1 MIMNSYN
8 DIKKYYEERKAK
20 AVKYYQDA
28 KQCYVE
34 YLEKAIN
41 KFLKGYGDKVVI
53 EFCPVSDNDID
64 ENKITCIAVRSGYDK
79 EPVFIGGTELA
90 MDTSRKDKYYVCRAK
105 ELLSLLVDRLN
116 KEDYNDKKSL
126 IYNINMIIDKLNEQR
141 EIALNS
147 IKVFD
152 KNIKDELSKAV
163 YIGLENV
170 LVIIS
175 AFNNSTGVL
184 KPAFTFKSIDNSMRY
199 VYVRQDIKLL
209 RGIKLGVV
217 SELRREEL
225 MQVVSFLN
233 DKYKLSIVDEFSDNA
248 KDFKRGSNNNIILA
262 DYTDAEGN
270 RNYRA
275 RINNLKIA
283 GSEFA
288 EVQIFSDLQNTSK
301 GSGLTMRQLK
311 NFIKKQAAGF
321 SNEN

>member
-1 MIMNSYN
+1 MSNYN
-8 DIKKYYEERKAK
+8 DIKKYYEARKAERI
-20 AVKYYQDA
+20 KYYQNA
-28 KQCYVE
+28 KQCYIT
-34 YLEKAIN
+34 YLEKRIN
-41 KFLKGYGDKVVI
+41 KFLKGYGDRVVI
-53 EFCPVSDNDID
+53 EFCPVSDNEID
-64 ENKITCIAVRSGYDK
+64 ENKITCVAIRSGYDK
-79 EPVFIGGTELA
+79 EPVFICGTELSI
-90 MDTSRKDKYYVCRAK
+90 DTSRKDKYYVCRAK

-116 KEDYNDKKSL
+116 KEDYSDKKSL

-152 KNIKDELSKAV
+152 KSLAQELSKAV

-184 KPAFTFKSIDNSMRY
+184 KPAFVFKNADGEQRY
-199 VYVRQDIKLL
+199 VYVRSDIKLL
-209 RGIKLGVV
+209 KGIKLGVV

-233 DKYKLSIVDEFSDNA
+233 TKYKLEIVDEFADNA
-248 KDFKRGSNNNIILA
+248 KGATLSKTIVYA
-262 DYTDAEGN
+262 DCL
-270 RNYRA
+270 RNVNFNERSK
-275 RINNLKIA
+275 NFA

-288 EVQIFSDLQNTSK
+288 EVQIFSAETNK

-311 NFIKKQAAGF
+311 NYIKKQAAGF
-321 SNEN
+321 TNEN